1 MSTPVATGLTYGDLL
16 GFPEDGLRREIID
29 GELFVTAAP
38 NLRHQRA
45 VAVLSARFLAYV
57 EEHGGEV
64 FPAPTDVFFTDNTVV
79 EPDVV
84 VVRADHLDRLE
95 ERFVRSAPDVVVEV
109 SSPTTRR
116 LDLIR
121 KRALYEREGVPEYW
135 FVDLDADH
143 IDVHRLR
150 EGRYGDPTSYGPG
163 EDAVCET
170 LPGFSISVDEV
181 LRVPGSGPPT
191 T

>member
-1 MSTPVATGLTYGDLL
+1 VVDVSTPVATGLTYDDLL
-16 GFPEDGLRREIID
+16 AFPDDHLRREIID

-38 NLRHQRA
+38 NLRHQHA
-45 VAVLSARFLAYV
+45 VVVLSARFLAYV
-57 EEHGGEV
+57 EERRGEV
-64 FPAPTDVFFTDNTVV
+64 FPAPTDVFFAEDTVV

-95 ERFVRSAPDVVVEV
+95 ERFVRSAPDLVVEV

-121 KRALYEREGVPEYW
+121 KRALYEREAVPEYW
-135 FVDLDADH
+135 FVDLEDDR

-150 EGRYGDPTSYGPG
+150 EGRYGEPDSHARGETVTS
-163 EDAVCET
+163 EV
-170 LPGFSISVDEV
+170 LPGFAVTVDEV
-181 LRVPGSGPPT
+181 LRAPGG
-191 T
+191 

>member
-1 MSTPVATGLTYGDLL
+1 MSTPVATGLTYDDLL

-38 NLRHQRA
+38 NLGHQRTL
-45 VAVLSARFLAYV
+45 AVLSARFLAYV

-109 SSPTTRR
+109 SSPHDASSRPHPQACPLRARGGARVLVRR
-116 LDLIR
+116 PR
-121 KRALYEREGVPEYW
+121 
-135 FVDLDADH
+135 
-143 IDVHRLR
+143 
-150 EGRYGDPTSYGPG
+150 
-163 EDAVCET
+163 
-170 LPGFSISVDEV
+170 
-181 LRVPGSGPPT
+181 SGPHRSPRAPRGSLRRSDELWPG
-191 T
+191 